1 MVMPPLVLS
10 CTAHCPAPPATS
22 LPQPIWHLISWDCG
36 KTTSDDISDISMQ
49 KCGWCWVDCGDQEAR
64 SVVNN
69 AMYHSCPPFCIAL
82 DRWSVWLLYHPGP
95 LLSDLLPWWCYCW
108 WCWWPGGEQCITLV
122 PSFVSLLYHSALLL
136 SAGWS
141 LVLSTNQHWSLPKRL
156 RQIFV
161 LLKYYKMQYMIY
173 LKLSQESL

>member
-1 MVMPPLVLS
+1 MLIISILLMMSMVMPPW
-10 CTAHCPAPPATS
+10 CCPARLIAPPHQQRACPNQYDILFPETAGKRRPTIYMTYWCKS
-22 LPQPIWHLISWDCG
+22 VADAELI
-36 KTTSDDISDISMQ
+36 
-49 KCGWCWVDCGDQEAR
+49 VVVRR
-64 SVVNN
+64 SRPVVNN

-141 LVLSTNQHWSLPKRL
+141 LVL
-156 RQIFV
+156 
-161 LLKYYKMQYMIY
+161 
-173 LKLSQESL
+173 